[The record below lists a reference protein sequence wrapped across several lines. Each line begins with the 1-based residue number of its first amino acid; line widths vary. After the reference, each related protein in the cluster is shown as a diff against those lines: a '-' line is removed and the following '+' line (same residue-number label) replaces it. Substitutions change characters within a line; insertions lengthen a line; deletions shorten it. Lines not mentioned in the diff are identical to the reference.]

1 MVIGMEWFEEL
12 DFDENPFDTNP
23 TRFSTKL
30 VGVDEI
36 MEELL
41 YRVASGAMV
50 FIEAKD
56 GKGKTSLL
64 WNIIK
69 KHRGKGKV
77 IYVDCEK
84 LEKDLNIEEL
94 LTKRFGLSGRLFRK
108 KPNNMILLLDNVSE
122 LSRRN
127 MERIKFFF
135 DEGYILSVVYTG
147 KSYDDVKFS
156 KSLRDRIGR
165 RVVKLPELEP
175 YQAVS
180 LVRNR
185 IGNSEMIS
193 DEMIESVFARSG
205 KDPKIMLENLD
216 KMFSKAVESK
226 KQKLTKED
234 LRLV

>member
-1 MVIGMEWFEEL
+1 MEWFEEL
-12 DFDENPFDTNP
+12 DFDEDPFDTNP
-23 TRFSTKL
+23 IRFSTKM
-30 VGVDEI
+30 VGVEDI

-41 YRVASGAMV
+41 YRVSSGAMA
-50 FIEAKD
+50 FIEAKE
-56 GKGKTSLL
+56 GHGKTSLL

-69 KHRGKGKV
+69 KHRGRGRV
-77 IYVDCEK
+77 IYVDCEQ
-84 LEKDLNIEEL
+84 LEKDLNIEGL
-94 LTKRFGLSGRLFRK
+94 LTKRFGLRGRLFGK
-108 KPNNMILLLDNVSE
+108 KPRDMILLLDNVPE

-135 DEGYILSVVYTG
+135 DEGYILSVVFTG

-165 RVVKLPELEP
+165 RVIKIPGLEP

-185 IGNSEMIS
+185 IGSNDMIS
-193 DEMIESVFARSG
+193 DELIETLFAKSG
-205 KDPKIMLENLD
+205 RNPKALLENLQTL
-216 KMFSKAVESK
+216 FLKAVESK
-226 KQKLTKED
+226 KDKLTKED

>member
-1 MVIGMEWFEEL
+1 MEWFEEL

-23 TRFSTKL
+23 TRFSTKM
-30 VGVDEI
+30 VGVEEVMD
-36 MEELL
+36 ELL
-41 YRVASGAMV
+41 YRVSSGAMV
-50 FIEAKD
+50 FIEAKE
-56 GKGKTSLL
+56 GHGKTSLL
-64 WNIIK
+64 WNIIR
-69 KHRGKGKV
+69 KHRGKGRV

-94 LTKRFGLSGRLFRK
+94 LTKRFGLAGRLFKK
-108 KPNNMILLLDNVSE
+108 KPKNMILLLDNISE

-135 DEGYILSVVYTG
+135 DEGYILSAVFTG
-147 KSYDDVKFS
+147 TNYEDVKFS

-165 RVVKLPELEP
+165 RVIKLRELEP
-175 YQAVS
+175 YQAVG

-193 DEMIESVFARSG
+193 DELIEALFVRSARN
-205 KDPKIMLENLD
+205 PKIMLENLD
-216 KMFSKAVESK
+216 ALFAKAVDSK
-226 KQKLTKED
+226 KDKLTKDD

>member
-1 MVIGMEWFEEL
+1 MEWFEEL

-23 TRFSTKL
+23 MRFSTKM
-30 VGVDEI
+30 VGVEEVMD
-36 MEELL
+36 ELL

-50 FIEAKD
+50 FIEAK
-56 GKGKTSLL
+56 GGCGKTSLL
-64 WNIIK
+64 WNIIRR
-69 KHRGKGKV
+69 HRGKGRV

-94 LTKRFGLSGRLFRK
+94 LTKRFGLAGLLFKK
-108 KPNNMILLLDNVSE
+108 KPKNMILLLDNISE

-147 KSYDDVKFS
+147 TGYDEIKFS

-165 RVVKLPELEP
+165 RVIRLKELEP
-175 YQAVS
+175 YHAIS

-193 DEMIESVFARSG
+193 DELIEALFTRSG
-205 KDPKIMLENLD
+205 GNPKVLLENLD
-216 KMFSKAVESK
+216 ALFAKMVESK
-226 KQKLTKED
+226 KDKLTKED

>member
-1 MVIGMEWFEEL
+1 MEWFEEL

-23 TRFSTKL
+23 MRFSTKM
-30 VGVDEI
+30 VGVEEI
-36 MEELL
+36 MDELL

-50 FIEAKD
+50 FIEAKE
-56 GKGKTSLL
+56 GHGKTSLL
-64 WNIIK
+64 WNIIRR
-69 KHRGKGKV
+69 HRGRGRV

-94 LTKRFGLSGRLFRK
+94 LTNRFGLAGRLFKK
-108 KPNNMILLLDNVSE
+108 KPHDMILLLDNVSE

-135 DEGYILSVVYTG
+135 DEGYILSVVFTG
-147 KSYDDVKFS
+147 KDYDEVKFS

-165 RVVKLPELEP
+165 RLIKLRELEP
-175 YQAVS
+175 YHAVS

-185 IGNSEMIS
+185 IGNSEMVLDELIEVLFAKS
-193 DEMIESVFARSG
+193 DRT
-205 KDPKIMLENLD
+205 PKTLLENLD
-216 KMFSKAVESK
+216 ILFAKAVESK
-226 KQKLTKED
+226 KDKLTKDD